1 MDFSA
6 CDVSSSPL
14 HPIPLTTYGP
24 LINPVVV
31 ATTFSALVILALVIG
46 LRRNIYSP
54 KYWIVTLAVI
64 ALLFYLWSFLYVLF
78 FSVGDVF
85 FYQFFPWIEIN
96 VIISNYFQYTI
107 ICDLLALTAV
117 LIILSFV
124 ETFRSRRWRT

>member
-1 MDFSA
+1 M
-6 CDVSSSPL
+6 
-14 HPIPLTTYGP
+14 
-24 LINPVVV
+24 
-31 ATTFSALVILALVIG
+31 VIG
-46 LRRNIYSP
+46 LRRDIYSP